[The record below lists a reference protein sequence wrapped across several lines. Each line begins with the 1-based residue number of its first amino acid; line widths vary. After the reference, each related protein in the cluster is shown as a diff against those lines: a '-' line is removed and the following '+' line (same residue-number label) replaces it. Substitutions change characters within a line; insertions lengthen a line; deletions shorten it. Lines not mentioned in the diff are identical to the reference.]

1 MKQIALFTFVF
12 TFVFI
17 FGKTTAQNFLPLPQN
32 AGAGKVYAQ
41 CLIPDSIYRKEK
53 HEGMIPPMGWEEFLL
68 EKTPKRQ
75 EWTLELPVFDT
86 VLIKIPVDKTTRM
99 ANLPDEYGL
108 AKERILIKMATTK
121 WGFRKSSKECLSANP
136 DDCLILFLIEVP
148 AEYKTVEKL
157 VLKATAHQRRYDDL
171 DTVVFK
177 QVIETKPLTKTL
189 FESPPQYEKV
199 FRKTHPHAY
208 YSEWREVLCSSPY
221 RSDTVFQIQNALKE
235 RGYFHEKMDDI
246 FGAKTKAAILR
257 FQKDNHLPTGNL
269 NCETLKALGLSCN

>member
-1 MKQIALFTFVF
+1 MKQIALFIFVL
-12 TFVFI
+12 I
-17 FGKTTAQNFLPLPQN
+17 LGKVTAQSFLPLPQN

-53 HEGMIPPMGWEEFLL
+53 HEGVIPPIGWDEFLL

-75 EWTLELPVFDT
+75 EWTLELPIFDT

-108 AKERILIKMATTK
+108 TKERILIKTATTK
-121 WGFRKSSKECLSANP
+121 WVVRKSFKECLSAYP
-136 DDCLILFLIEVP
+136 DDCLVLFLIEVP

-157 VLKATAHQRRYDDL
+157 VLKATAHQRRYDNL

-177 QVIETKPLTKTL
+177 QVVETQPLTKTL

-199 FRKTHPHAY
+199 FRKTHPYTY
-208 YSEWREVLCSSPY
+208 YSEWREVLCGTIH
-221 RSDTVFQIQNALKE
+221 RSDTVIQLQKALKE
-235 RGYFHEKMDDI
+235 RGYYYDKLDDI
-246 FGAKTKAAILR
+246 LGAKTKAALLR
-257 FQKDNHLPTGNL
+257 FQKDNQLPMGSL
-269 NCETLKALGLSCN
+269 NCATMKALGMPCN

>member
-1 MKQIALFTFVF
+1 MKQIALF

-53 HEGMIPPMGWEEFLL
+53 HVGAIPPMGWEEFLL

-75 EWTLELPVFDT
+75 GWTLELPVFDT
-86 VLIKIPVDKTTRM
+86 VLIKIPVDKKTRM

-108 AKERILIKMATTK
+108 TKEQILIKTATTK
-121 WGFRKSSKECLSANP
+121 WVFKYMIKDCLSANP
-136 DDCLILFLIEVP
+136 DDCLVMNLVEIP
-148 AEYKTVEKL
+148 AEYKTIEKL
-157 VLKATAHQRRYDDL
+157 VLKATAYQRRYDDL

-177 QVIETKPLTKTL
+177 QVIETKSLTKTL

-208 YSEWREVLCSSPY
+208 YSEWREVLCTIGH
-221 RSDTVFQIQNALKE
+221 RSDTVIQLQKALKE
-235 RGYFHEKMDDI
+235 RGYYYDKLDDI
-246 FGAKTKAAILR
+246 LGAKTKAALLR
-257 FQKDNHLPTGNL
+257 FQKDNQLPIGTL
-269 NCETLKALGLSCN
+269 NCATMKALGMPCN

>member
-1 MKQIALFTFVF
+1 MKQIALF

-17 FGKTTAQNFLPLPQN
+17 FGKTTAQSFLPLPQN

-41 CLIPDSIYRKEK
+41 CLIPDSIYRGEK
-53 HEGMIPPMGWEEFLL
+53 HEGIIPPMGWDEFLL

-75 EWTLELPVFDT
+75 EWTLELPIFDT

-108 AKERILIKMATTK
+108 TKERILIKTATTK
-121 WGFRKSSKECLSANP
+121 WVVRKSFKECLSANP
-136 DDCLILFLIEVP
+136 DDCLVLFLIEVP

-177 QVIETKPLTKTL
+177 QVVETKPLIKTL
-189 FESPPQYEKV
+189 FERPPQYEKV

-208 YSEWREVLCSSPY
+208 YSKWRELLCA
-221 RSDTVFQIQNALKE
+221 DDDWGTTVRDIQKELKK
-235 RGYFHEKMDDI
+235 RGYFKDKIDDI
-246 FGAKTKAAILR
+246 FGAKTKAAILH
-257 FQKDNHLPTGNL
+257 FQKDNHLPIGNL
-269 NCETLKALGLSCN
+269 NCETLKALGLSCY